1 MSDPF
6 ADTVGD
12 ALTTVRLVPRWT
24 LANQHWDGVAEALR
38 ALEVAIRSGE
48 QKRVNKAAER
58 LDSLYPPTRLSAIP
72 HGSESAVRRE
82 PPPPDVLE
90 LVNTLIH
97 PSDGWA
103 NASGATADPG
113 SNP

>member
-1 MSDPF
+1 MTDPF

-24 LANQHWDGVAEALR
+24 LASQHWDGVAEALR
-38 ALEVAIRSGE
+38 DLESAFRSGE
-48 QKRVNKAAER
+48 RKRVNKAAEH

-72 HGSESAVRRE
+72 HGSESAARRE
-82 PPPPDVLE
+82 PPPPEVLE

-97 PSDGWA
+97 PSNGWSD
-103 NASGATADPG
+103 ASGATADPSSG
-113 SNP
+113 R